1 MRISIYKIG
10 AACLAIDRIGTPFNV
25 WSAVAPG
32 DVSKDVFYTE
42 EDRKRLVTPNAL
54 PLVSFD
60 VGYFGNG
67 LQHNEVGDIVACI
80 YGATLDSDCTSV
92 VVNGT
97 RKSIAI
103 NGRVIQVG
111 GIAYRLQDDDTIL
124 MLENGEW
131 IGSLFASV
139 VDVVAAATLRYRLAI
154 PANVAPFFWKIGG
167 AYI

>member
-1 MRISIYKIG
+1 MHISIYKIG
-10 AACLAIDRIGTPFNV
+10 AAILAIDGTGLPFNV

-32 DVSKDVFYTE
+32 DVSKDVFYAE
-42 EDRKRLVTPNAL
+42 EDRKRLITPDAL

-80 YGATLDSDCTSV
+80 YGATLDSDCTAV
-92 VVNGT
+92 IVNGN

-111 GIAYRLQDDDTIL
+111 GIAYRLQ
-124 MLENGEW
+124 LENGEW
-131 IGSLFASV
+131 VRPLFASV
-139 VDVVAAATLRYRLAI
+139 VDVVAAAALRYRLAM
-154 PANVAPFFWKIGG
+154 PAKAAPFFWKSGG